1 MPPPKGGLGRGLSAL
16 IPQAGAGGVDQ
27 VDIDLVTPNPEQP
40 RELFDEEAL
49 DELAASIRE
58 HGVLQP
64 LIVTR
69 RTGDTGATTYGLI
82 AGERR
87 LHAARRA
94 GLERIPV
101 VVRETTPRG
110 LLELA
115 LVENVQRADLGP
127 LEEARAYR
135 RLADD
140 FGMAQEEIA
149 GRVGKSRVAVA
160 NSMRLLGLPG
170 PVLDGLALGHITAG
184 HARAILGL
192 PDAKARVAL
201 YEEVVARALSVRE
214 TEELA
219 RRLRENP
226 PGAEQSSTEPSER
239 PAKGKRTDPD
249 LAAIE
254 DRLRTSLGTQ
264 VRLERSRKGGRIV
277 IQFYGDEDLEG
288 LLARLLGDEISE
300 DGG

>member
-1 MPPPKGGLGRGLSAL
+1 MPPPKGGLGRGLGAL
-16 IPQAGAGGVDQ
+16 IPQAGASGVDQ

-69 RTGDTGATTYGLI
+69 HTSDTGATTYGLI

-135 RLADD
+135 RLADE
-140 FGMAQEEIA
+140 FGLAQEEIA
-149 GRVGKSRVAVA
+149 GRVGKSRVAIA
-160 NSMRLLGLPG
+160 NAMRLLGLPG
-170 PVLDGLALGHITAG
+170 PILDGLALGHITEG

-192 PDAKARVAL
+192 PDPKARGAL
-201 YEEVVARALSVRE
+201 YEEVVARGLSVRE

-226 PGAEQSSTEPSER
+226 PAAAEGAVSVAKRGAGRLRER
-239 PAKGKRTDPD
+239 GAGGPRRHAILVTRR
-249 LAAIE
+249 LAA
-254 DRLRTSLGTQ
+254 S
-264 VRLERSRKGGRIV
+264 GGR
-277 IQFYGDEDLEG
+277 
-288 LLARLLGDEISE
+288 
-300 DGG
+300 